1 MMEKWEMWMREC
13 VLCPRE
19 CKVNRLEGQVGFCRV
34 SGKMKAARAALHFWE
49 EPCISGERGS
59 GAVFF
64 SGCSM
69 GCVFCQNEEISRG
82 KSGKEITVERLA
94 EIFLRLQDEQKAH
107 NINLVTPT
115 HYVPQIA
122 EALKRAK
129 KEGLEIPVVYN
140 SSGYEKPQTLQMM
153 DGLVDIYLPDFKYM
167 SGEIAKKYSKA
178 EDYSVWVKQALAEMV
193 RQVPKAEFSEDG
205 MMKKGVIVRHL
216 LLPGCRKDSKEVL
229 KYLAETYDNQI
240 YISLMNQYTP
250 MPGSARYPELGCKIT
265 RREYEWMID
274 YALKLGVENGFIQE
288 GDTAKESF
296 IPAFDGEGI

>member
-250 MPGSARYPELGCKIT
+250 MPGSARYPELGRKIT